1 MTKADTTVERIGG
14 YRVVRRLATGGTSDV
29 LLAKAEGPLGFER
42 TVVLKL
48 LLSQFR
54 GDDEFARMFAREA
67 SAYARLSH
75 PSIVRLFDFFAVPVS
90 ESGAPAR
97 QAGREG
103 QLCMVLEHID
113 GPPLTRLRT
122 MLKGIGRE
130 LDDRAAIYVAAR
142 IFDALAAAHSAVDE
156 SGAIAPVIHRDVNPS
171 NVLVPWDGHVKLADF
186 GVAKVT
192 GLSHQSVAGMIKGT
206 YGYMAPEQ
214 VTGEAISPRADV
226 YAGGII
232 LWELLTKRRAFQR
245 GALPEVEA
253 LRAMAEPRLVGLDT
267 IRPDLDRTVRDAVK
281 RALEPRAER
290 RTITAE
296 EMVAVLTAV
305 VRTDEG
311 RERLVSALNVVRTGS
326 QPSMAAATV
335 AVAGVPAQLVGGK
348 ATETLQAAV
357 APPANP
363 PGAVPPAA
371 GSSGRRGSPKAV
383 PPPLPPSVPRM
394 TAARAAADGPPKNP
408 SQTALPRTTPG
419 SDASPIP
426 PKVPSRTALPASAA
440 APEPPRRPS
449 ASMRLANAV
458 PDPPMTSEGPSTAT
472 LSLFDSL
479 VEPPDGIHRGMA
491 LTDAIDAVLR
501 EQPSSM
507 PPSILQTE
515 PPSRPD
521 GAPDATPLDPVRG
534 IGQFPAAPPPL
545 QPAPPSAQDF
555 GATVR
560 ELVEKAEAPTVVP
573 PPELAPP
580 PPPMPVGPPPL
591 PLQTHTLA
599 MEKRPEGTKPQ
610 DAPTARGGGAANTTT
625 TGRMAPYVPP
635 AAYRTPVP
643 PALPGHPSS
652 GEPAWPARDSGQPTL
667 VPPMPSTTRRS
678 VGAIVAVLVF
688 AVVAGGAGVVGYV
701 RYQASNANQADESG
715 ASPATAVASLPS
727 ATAVTLASA
736 SAPLAT
742 AIASAAPS
750 ANPAPSADASVAGVV
765 ATASASPPASASS
778 ASTAPSA
785 RLAES
790 AEGAAPRGD
799 IPEGMGI
806 VTTTGTVPGRRI
818 FVDEKTLG
826 QTPQQV
832 TVKCGPHI
840 VRLGSSGKPQSI
852 DVPCGG
858 EIAVSDK
865 F

>member
-54 GDDEFARMFAREA
+54 SDDEFARMFAREA

-75 PSIVRLFDFFAVPVS
+75 PSIVRLFDFFAVPAS
-90 ESGAPAR
+90 ESGTPAR

-122 MLKGIGRE
+122 MLKAIGRE

-142 IFDALAAAHSAVDE
+142 IFDALAAAHSVVAE

-214 VTGEAISPRADV
+214 VTGDAISPRADV
-226 YAGGII
+226 YAAGII

-253 LRAMAEPRLVGLDT
+253 LRAMAEPRLVALDT

-290 RTITAE
+290 RTVTAE
-296 EMVAVLTAV
+296 EMVAILTAAV
-305 VRTDEG
+305 PTDEG
-311 RERLVSALNVVRTGS
+311 RERLVSALNVVRTSS
-326 QPSMAAATV
+326 QPSMAAV
-335 AVAGVPAQLVGGK
+335 AVGGAAAPLVGGK

-363 PGAVPPAA
+363 PAAVPPAA
-371 GSSGRRGSPKAV
+371 GSSGRGGSTKAG

-394 TAARAAADGPPKNP
+394 TAARSAADGPPKKP

-458 PDPPMTSEGPSTAT
+458 PDPPTNGDGPSTAT

-479 VEPPDGIHRGMA
+479 VEPPEGIHPGMA
-491 LTDAIDAVLR
+491 LTDAIDAILR
-501 EQPSSM
+501 DQPSSM

-521 GAPDATPLDPVRG
+521 GPPDLVRG
-534 IGQFPAAPPPL
+534 IGQLPAAPPPL
-545 QPAPPSAQDF
+545 QPAPLHAHDF

-580 PPPMPVGPPPL
+580 PRMPAGPPPL
-591 PLQTHTLA
+591 QTQTLA
-599 MEKRPEGTKPQ
+599 MEKRPEGTMPA

-625 TGRMAPYVPP
+625 TGRMAPFVPP

-643 PALPGHPSS
+643 PPLPVHPSS
-652 GEPAWPARDSGQPTL
+652 GEAAWPARDTGQPTSS
-667 VPPMPSTTRRS
+667 PEAPSTSRRR
-678 VGAIVAVLVF
+678 VGALVAVLVF
-688 AVVAGGAGVVGYV
+688 AVAAGIVGVVGYV
-701 RYQASNANQADESG
+701 RYQASKANQADESG
-715 ASPATAVASLPS
+715 ASPATAVASIPS

-736 SAPLAT
+736 AAPLAT

-750 ANPAPSADASVAGVV
+750 ANATPSADASAAGVE
-765 ATASASPPASASS
+765 ATASAAPPASASTAS
-778 ASTAPSA
+778 AAPSA
-785 RLAES
+785 SVAAI
-790 AEGAAPRGD
+790 AEGAAPPGD
-799 IPEGMGI
+799 IPEGMGV
-806 VTTTGTVPGRRI
+806 VTTMGTLPGRRI
-818 FVDEKTLG
+818 FVDEKTVG

-852 DVPCGG
+852 NVPCGG

-865 F
+865 L